1 MKRVFLGIVTA
12 GALALAGVVA
22 SPAQAHGPPRCGC
35 GPQVSYYGG
44 YAGYGGYGPA
54 YRTYYPG
61 YVPYG
66 AGYIGGYQPYQSF
79 NYSRPRVGFY
89 IGF

>member
-1 MKRVFLGIVTA
+1 MKRIFLGLVTA
-12 GALALAGVVA
+12 GAIAFGGLFESTAE
-22 SPAQAHGPPRCGC
+22 AHGPPRCGC
-35 GPQVSYYGG
+35 GPQVGYYG
-44 YAGYGGYGPA
+44 GYGGYGAP

-79 NYSRPRVGFY
+79 YYSRPRVGFY